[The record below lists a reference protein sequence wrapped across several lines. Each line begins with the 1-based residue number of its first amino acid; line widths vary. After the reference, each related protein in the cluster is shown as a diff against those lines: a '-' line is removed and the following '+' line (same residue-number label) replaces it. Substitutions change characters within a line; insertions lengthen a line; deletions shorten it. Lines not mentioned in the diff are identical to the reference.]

1 MPAILRRGAR
11 ARKGTFGS
19 LTWHGVPVRV
29 QSAPYMMGSSLL
41 TTKLMPPPRRAHVV
55 ARPRLA
61 RKLDEGTTRALTLIS
76 ATAGFGK
83 TTLVTEWLKRR
94 AEPSPNGDAREASGS
109 PESVVWLAL
118 DADDNTP
125 TRLLRHVIGAMQEL
139 APAWGKQMAAQL
151 DADLLPAPQTIPDA
165 LINELNALP
174 APCVVILDD
183 YHLITSPEIHMALGY
198 AIEHLPAQVHLVL
211 LTRADPPLPLARLR
225 ARDQLVEIRAADLA
239 FTPDEAARFLNEVM
253 GLQLDA
259 KQIEALEKRTE
270 GWIAGLQL
278 AALSLRG
285 TRDVDAFIENFT
297 GNDRYI
303 FDYLAEEV
311 IRKLD
316 APTRSF
322 LLETSILDRVCAPLG
337 DAVTGMPDTQLI
349 LDRLERDNL
358 FTIPL
363 DTHREWYRYHHLFG
377 ELLRHELRQTRA
389 AEIPALYCR
398 AAAWYEAQGFAAE
411 AIQHWLAAQEFS
423 RAVPLIEQNVI
434 GYLERAEFKTLLGW
448 LDVLPPEYRN
458 GSPRLALAQVW
469 AFMVTGEF
477 AQAEA
482 QLTRTAEQLTDPADI
497 AQLEALRALFVGL
510 RGEGQERIALGRRA
524 YAQAAAGSDFTRG
537 ISAMNLGT
545 SYLFEGE
552 LDAADALLGE
562 AQELMQRAGNHA
574 LATIAQSA
582 RADTELLRGR
592 LTRARH
598 AFEKILNA
606 QDSTAHPY
614 PSSLNPALVGLAEL
628 DREWNQLSAAQEK
641 LERAR
646 INLNPEIGAPRFFLT
661 YAAVLRA
668 RGEFDAAQDM
678 LQEART
684 HTRRFLLPVFQTQ
697 LTAEQAALHLA
708 RGHVNDAAEWL
719 RARNVHAETPVNFLH
734 EVELLAY
741 AQLLLAQQ
749 KSDDAL
755 ILLDKL
761 HRTTR
766 EGGRTPR
773 LILTEL
779 LQALV
784 YAERDE
790 PKKMQARLHA
800 ALERAVSENY
810 LRLFLDRG
818 PALPKLLSTLHLT
831 DLDLD
836 AYRVRIVNAF
846 PAEQIPAPPDEA
858 LPDALSDRELEI
870 LNLVAQGLSNSAIA
884 RELVLTSG
892 TVKWHVNNIFG
903 KLDVH
908 SRTQAVARAREIKI
922 LA

>member
-1 MPAILRRGAR
+1 MVNGFL
-11 ARKGTFGS
+11 S
-19 LTWHGVPVRV
+19 
-29 QSAPYMMGSSLL
+29 
-41 TTKLMPPPRRAHVV
+41 TKLAPPPRRAHVV
-55 ARPRLA
+55 ARPRLVS
-61 RKLDEGTTRALTLIS
+61 KLDEGATRALTLIS

-83 TTLVTEWLKRR
+83 TTLITEWLKQR
-94 AEPSPNGDAREASGS
+94 AESGTTASLHPQTPHRESL
-109 PESVVWLAL
+109 VWLAL

-125 TRLLRHVIGAMQEL
+125 TRLLRHVIGALQEI
-139 APAWGKQMAAQL
+139 APEWGKEVTAQL
-151 DADLLPAPQTIPDA
+151 DADLVPNAQVTPDA
-165 LINELNALP
+165 LLNELNALTE
-174 APCVVILDD
+174 PCIIVLDD
-183 YHLITSPEIHMALGY
+183 YHLITSPQVHAALGY
-198 AIEHLPAQVHLVL
+198 ALEHLPALVHLIL

-239 FTPDEAARFLNEVM
+239 FTPAETSEFLNEVM

-259 KQIEALEKRTE
+259 AQIEALEKRTE

-285 TRDVDAFIENFT
+285 TRDVNAFIENFT

-316 APTRSF
+316 APTRTF

-337 DAVTGMPDTQLI
+337 DAVTGMPDTHLI
-349 LDRLERDNL
+349 LERLERDNL

-389 AEIPALYCR
+389 NTLPELHRR
-398 AAAWYEAQGFAAE
+398 AAAWYEAQAFTAE
-411 AIQHWLAAQEFS
+411 AIQHWLEAHEFA

-448 LDVLPPEYRN
+448 LDALPAEYRRS
-458 GSPRLALAQVW
+458 SPRLALAQVW
-469 AFMVTGEF
+469 AYMVLGEF
-477 AQAEA
+477 DQAEA

-510 RGEGQERIALGRRA
+510 RGQGEERIAQGRRA
-524 YAQAAAGSDFTRG
+524 YARAAGGSDFTRG

-552 LDAADALLGE
+552 LDQADTLLDQ
-562 AQELMQRAGNHA
+562 ARELMERAGNHT
-574 LATIAQSA
+574 LATMAQAA

-592 LTRARH
+592 LTRARRT
-598 AFEKILNA
+598 FEKILDAENSA
-606 QDSTAHPY
+606 IHPA
-614 PSSLNPALVGLAEL
+614 PFSLNPALIGLAEL
-628 DREWNQLSAAQEK
+628 DREWDRLAEAQEK

-646 INLNPEIGAPRFFLT
+646 LNLNLEIGAPRFLMT

-684 HTRRFLLPVFQTQ
+684 RTRRFLLPIFQTQ
-697 LTAEQAALHLA
+697 LTAEQAGLYLA
-708 RGHVNDAAEWL
+708 RGQVEDAAAWL
-719 RARNVHAETPVNFLH
+719 QAHNINLETPVKFLH
-734 EVELLAY
+734 EAELLAY
-741 AQLLLAQQ
+741 AEMLLAQH
-749 KSDDAL
+749 KPIEAL
-755 ILLDKL
+755 VLLDKL

-766 EGGRTPR
+766 EGGRIPR
-773 LILTEL
+773 LIHTEL
-779 LQALV
+779 LQAQA
-784 YAERDE
+784 YAGHGDT
-790 PKKMQARLHA
+790 KKMQTLLRA
-800 ALERAVSENY
+800 ALERAVGEGY

-818 PALPKLLSTLHLT
+818 PVLMDALRALPLA
-831 DLDLD
+831 DVDLD
-836 AYRVRIVNAF
+836 AYRAHIVKAF
-846 PAEQIPAPPDEA
+846 PVVPPAAHADGA
-858 LPDALSDRELEI
+858 SPDALSERELEI
-870 LNLVAQGLSNSAIA
+870 LNLVARGLSNSAIA

-908 SRTQAVARAREIKI
+908 SRTQAVARAREIKL